1 MGKKLPYT
9 PKSKITSAIRR
20 FVWLY
25 SRERAQALKRDK
37 VCQSCGASSKLHVHH
52 VKPIGKKAWA
62 EIEKI
67 VRKHILVSPDKL
79 TTLCKRCHTFIHK
92 VDK

>member
-1 MGKKLPYT
+1 MKKLPFT

-20 FVWLY
+20 VWLY

-37 VCQSCGASSKLHVHH
+37 VCQSCGADKKLHVHH
-52 VKPIGKKAWA
+52 IDPIGKKAWA

-67 VRKHILVSPDKL
+67 IRKHILVKPNKL
-79 TTLCKRCHTFIHK
+79 TVLCKRCHKLVHK
-92 VDK
+92 DEGE